1 MKPEG
6 TKVLLNLEGYFTC
19 SGSVETNKYH
29 NDMRQTLTHLLW
41 TFYWPCPPHLIGLRI
56 YPLVPS
62 QSPEI

>member
-19 SGSVETNKYH
+19 SGSVETNKYQ

-41 TFYWPCPPHLIGLRI
+41 TFY
-56 YPLVPS
+56 
-62 QSPEI
+62 